1 MFGRH
6 LGSGL
11 TGCGAGQAPGAHRP
25 SAWRRGPEGRFD
37 GGPRQAGW
45 QQDGDDVG
53 GAVPGLELLADLI
66 AGSVGGELV
75 EDDLGA
81 GRDGPSSRAGT
92 RVRGDDRLDLGGI
105 ALAGYGPGV
114 DVAHG
119 AQVPGGAG
127 GGDVAGRARVLVNG

>member
-1 MFGRH
+1 
-6 LGSGL
+6 
-11 TGCGAGQAPGAHRP
+11 C
-25 SAWRRGPEGRFD
+25 D
-37 GGPRQAGW
+37 G
-45 QQDGDDVG
+45 VG
-53 GAVPGLELLADLI
+53 GAVPGLEWLADLV

-81 GRDGPSSRAGT
+81 GRDGPASRGGT

-105 ALAGYGPGV
+105 ALAGQGPGV

-127 GGDVAGRARVLVNG
+127 CGDVAGGGGVLVSGGDRPGRDGEGSRVWGGGVAHLRE

>member
-1 MFGRH
+1 MVGRH

-11 TGCGAGQAPGAHRP
+11 TGCGGGQAPGAYRP
-25 SAWRRGPEGRFD
+25 GAWCCGQEGRFD
-37 GGPRQAGW
+37 GGPGHAWW

-53 GAVPGLELLADLI
+53 GAVPGLELLADLM

-92 RVRGDDRLDLGGI
+92 RVRVDDRLDLGGM
-105 ALAGYGPGV
+105 ALPRHGTGV
-114 DVAHG
+114 DLAHG
-119 AQVPGGAG
+119 PQVPGGA
-127 GGDVAGRARVLVNG
+127 